1 MVAVKCAFKQ
11 KNGKYAN
18 PVLAEFYEHKCEQK
32 EKKTA
37 LCAVMRKLVHIVFAV
52 LRDQK
57 PFELRT
63 PEEHEQIIRA
73 KNLELRMSA

>member
-1 MVAVKCAFKQ
+1 MVAVKSAFKQ
-11 KNGKYAN
+11 KNGTYAN

-37 LCAVMRKLVHIVFAV
+37 LCAVMRKLVHIIFAV

-63 PEEHEQIIRA
+63 PQQHEQMIFE
-73 KNLELRMSA
+73 KNRMVKLSA